1 MSTPTPAPA
10 PPLRNSYWVIPG
22 KVLAGEHPTAAT
34 VEATRERLQRL
45 MDAGVECFIDL
56 TEPGEIKPYDTEIP
70 FSIEYLRK
78 PIKDHGI
85 PSQRAHM
92 AEILDCIHD
101 ALQSGRCVYVHC
113 RAGIGRT
120 GTVIGCLLVER
131 GFEGEGAIDELNLL
145 WQQSERSQNWPSVPE
160 TDDQAGY
167 VRKWKAR
174 AVFAEEL
181 SLASAAARNLLA
193 GKSGSPA
200 APAAGAGSTAGANAN
215 LGRGQA
221 PAGAGPDGVLSGAGR
236 AAPDVG
242 LPAGRGGGGSD
253 AGWPLGRGSVPAPP
267 SSGAPADPVLSRLG
281 LPLLDD
287 DDDESSD
294 FATFNRARGI
304 PPAPVA
310 NPGDWPSF
318 GKQPTAGL
326 STAAPTGQGTPTNK
340 AAPPRDARSSTRE
353 TSKTSVSPRGSAPAD
368 PAARDSAKRDVAV
381 RDSAAADYAAHN
393 AAKAGASTR
402 GSTPADPAARD
413 SAKRSVAAS
422 DSLTTDATAPGLAT
436 HGSAGAASA
445 ANIAIHSAPNAG
457 ASTRDSVT
465 TDPAARSL
473 STPGVATD
481 SAATNIATHGAPNL
495 GASARDSA
503 ITDPTGRGFATHG
516 APADSAAADAT
527 ARGPSARGSA
537 GDSAATNIATRG
549 APNAGVS
556 TRDSATTDPA
566 ARSLSTPSV
575 AADSAAA
582 NIATRGAPN
591 AGAATRDSAPSDA
604 TGRGSSTRGS
614 AGDPAS
620 DIVAR
625 APAHPGAPNVL
636 TSNISPDDD
645 PLADPGAL
653 SAARGLRDRFLGA
666 LLGLAAGD
674 AVSAATQF
682 RKPGTFTPVGDM
694 IGGGPFDLPRGGWS
708 DDTAMAL
715 CLADSLLERDGFDA
729 RDQME
734 RYRKWQQEGYLTA
747 TGQCVGIT
755 ASTARAIAMSAW
767 RRGAL
772 FGSHDPAQLDPE
784 PLSRVA
790 PAVMFFFAA
799 SGQAVEQA
807 TEAAR
812 TTCQAPAVLDA
823 CRCLA
828 RAMHAALA
836 GQPKAVVLE
845 KAAQAIGPG
854 LTVTGPGRTA
864 TGISASAAL
873 TAAVAAFGAT
883 ANFRDAVLYAANLG
897 GDSDVISAVCGQLA
911 GAYYSVKAIPT
922 SWHNGL
928 MHKDLIISYA
938 DRLLAHALLGL
949 SG

>member
-1 MSTPTPAPA
+1 MSTPTPAPS

-56 TEPGEIKPYDTEIP
+56 TEPGEIKPYDAEIP

-131 GFEGEGAIDELNLL
+131 GLEGEGAIDELNRL
-145 WQQSERSQNWPSVPE
+145 WQQCERSQNWPSVPE
-160 TDDQAGY
+160 TDDQVGY
-167 VRKWKAR
+167 VKKWKPR

-181 SLASAAARNLLA
+181 SLASAAARQALG
-193 GKSGSPA
+193 GKSGLPSTPTS
-200 APAAGAGSTAGANAN
+200 GAGSTAGANAV

-221 PAGAGPDGVLSGAGR
+221 PGVAGSGVVAPGGGSR
-236 AAPDVG
+236 AAPGAG
-242 LPAGRGGGGSD
+242 LPAGRSGSGPDAPAAKSGGGAS
-253 AGWPLGRGSVPAPP
+253 AEPA
-267 SSGAPADPVLSRLG
+267 LSRLG

-287 DDDESSD
+287 DDDGPSD
-294 FATFNRARGI
+294 FATFNRAQGI
-304 PPAPVA
+304 PSSTASGRGGTTPGGGPAPA
-310 NPGDWPSF
+310 TNPGDWPSF
-318 GKQPTAGL
+318 GKQPAG
-326 STAAPTGQGTPTNK
+326 SARPAASAGQGTQSNK
-340 AAPPRDARSSTRE
+340 AAPNRGSFASTRE
-353 TSKTSVSPRGSAPAD
+353 TS
-368 PAARDSAKRDVAV
+368 
-381 RDSAAADYAAHN
+381 
-393 AAKAGASTR
+393 KAGASTR
-402 GSTPADPAARD
+402 GSAPGNATASDPAKHGIAARD
-413 SAKRSVAAS
+413 SAG
-422 DSLTTDATAPGLAT
+422 DT
-436 HGSAGAASA
+436 
-445 ANIAIHSAPNAG
+445 
-457 ASTRDSVT
+457 
-465 TDPAARSL
+465 
-473 STPGVATD
+473 
-481 SAATNIATHGAPNL
+481 
-495 GASARDSA
+495 
-503 ITDPTGRGFATHG
+503 
-516 APADSAAADAT
+516 APAD
-527 ARGPSARGSA
+527 
-537 GDSAATNIATRG
+537 
-549 APNAGVS
+549 
-556 TRDSATTDPA
+556 
-566 ARSLSTPSV
+566 
-575 AADSAAA
+575 
-582 NIATRGAPN
+582 IATRGAPN
-591 AGAATRDSAPSDA
+591 AGAAARDSATADA
-604 TGRGSSTRGS
+604 TARGPAARGSI
-614 AGDPAS
+614 GDPAAA
-620 DIVAR
+620 DIAATRGAPNAGATTRDASTADATAR
-625 APAHPGAPNVL
+625 GLATRISVGDPAAADIAARAPNVL
-636 TSNISPDDD
+636 TSNTTPDDD

-653 SAARGLRDRFLGA
+653 SAARSLRDRFLGA
-666 LLGLAAGD
+666 LLGLAVGD

-747 TGQCVGIT
+747 TGQSVGIT

-823 CRCLA
+823 CRSLA
-828 RAMHAALA
+828 RALHAALA
-836 GQPKAVVLE
+836 GQPKAIVLE
-845 KAAQAIGPG
+845 KAVQAIGNA
-854 LTVTGPGRTA
+854 PGRTA

-928 MHKDLIISYA
+928 IQKDLIISYA
-938 DRLLAHALLGL
+938 DRLLTHAMLGL